1 MKIMPDT
8 LRTCPNGADLL
19 WRLERLTR
27 FRVNERSARLKT
39 DETVFQ
45 LSLIAVF
52 QPPLWFDRP
61 IHLQIEIVAIRA
73 NFE

>member
-1 MKIMPDT
+1 MKIMPDK

-19 WRLERLTR
+19 WRLERLIR
-27 FRVNERSARLKT
+27 FRGNKISARPKT

-45 LSLIAVF
+45 LSLIAF
-52 QPPLWFDRP
+52 FRPPLRFDRP